1 MVINKN
7 IWISAATKESKQL
20 KNQGTCARA
29 SKEGGKQS
37 GQTTDTIPKSWQQ
50 HIYIMRMEKM
60 AFCLPHAR
68 IDQEENLSSR
78 LLLILPCSKEGLLL
92 HSCASHKVARLSQNV
107 RKKEVGGIE
116 AKNTTLGGAFY
127 EQPSLWSWHE
137 GQLEGRSTSSCR
149 DANGCSAC
157 CSHVRLHTLHT
168 ATTRQRDS
176 SCFFSEE
183 GPTKHRYTVYST
195 RQCLVLFLLLN
206 WCCFA
211 CRTTLWVAWESRKAS
226 RTHIELFMVTFNYC
240 ASFYFDNPVQ

>member
-29 SKEGGKQS
+29 SKEGWKQS

-68 IDQEENLSSR
+68 IDQEENLSNK

-92 HSCASHKVARLSQNV
+92 HSCASHKVASLSQNV

-116 AKNTTLGGAFY
+116 AKNNTGRCLLWAAIPLELAWRSAGRPLHKQLPMDAVPAAPMWDSTLCILPPPDRGTAAASS
-127 EQPSLWSWHE
+127 QRRDLPSTDIQFIPP
-137 GQLEGRSTSSCR
+137 G
-149 DANGCSAC
+149 N
-157 CSHVRLHTLHT
+157 V
-168 ATTRQRDS
+168 
-176 SCFFSEE
+176 
-183 GPTKHRYTVYST
+183 
-195 RQCLVLFLLLN
+195 
-206 WCCFA
+206 
-211 CRTTLWVAWESRKAS
+211 
-226 RTHIELFMVTFNYC
+226 
-240 ASFYFDNPVQ
+240 

>member
-29 SKEGGKQS
+29 SKEGWKQS

-68 IDQEENLSSR
+68 IDQEENLSSK

-92 HSCASHKVARLSQNV
+92 HSCASHKVASLSQNV

-116 AKNTTLGGAFY
+116 AKNNTGRCL
-127 EQPSLWSWHE
+127 LWAAIPLELAWRSAGRPLHKQLQGCQWMPCLLLPCETPHSAYCHHQTE
-137 GQLEGRSTSSCR
+137 GQQLLLLRGGTYQAQIYSLFHQ
-149 DANGCSAC
+149 AM
-157 CSHVRLHTLHT
+157 
-168 ATTRQRDS
+168 
-176 SCFFSEE
+176 FS
-183 GPTKHRYTVYST
+183 
-195 RQCLVLFLLLN
+195 LVFTFKLMLLFL
-206 WCCFA
+206 
-211 CRTTLWVAWESRKAS
+211 
-226 RTHIELFMVTFNYC
+226 
-240 ASFYFDNPVQ
+240 

>member
-1 MVINKN
+1 
-7 IWISAATKESKQL
+7 
-20 KNQGTCARA
+20 
-29 SKEGGKQS
+29 
-37 GQTTDTIPKSWQQ
+37 
-50 HIYIMRMEKM
+50 M

-68 IDQEENLSSR
+68 IDQEENLSSK

-92 HSCASHKVARLSQNV
+92 HSCASHKVASLSQNA
-107 RKKEVGGIE
+107 RKSQRLVEQRPK
-116 AKNTTLGGAFY
+116 TTLGGASY
-127 EQPSLWSWHE
+127 EQPSLWSWHG

-149 DANGCSAC
+149 DANGRSAC

-206 WCCFA
+206 
-211 CRTTLWVAWESRKAS
+211 
-226 RTHIELFMVTFNYC
+226 
-240 ASFYFDNPVQ
+240 